1 MKPVGSVADV
11 TYHTFWVR
19 VDDSDAV
26 QIQLLRTFSATDPS
40 DKREKPAHSLPYAGT
55 YCRCGWLMGLSSLL
69 IRSLDFRA

>member
-1 MKPVGSVADV
+1 MKPVGLVADV

-26 QIQLLRTFSATDPS
+26 QFMLPRTFSATTHQIRAEAS
-40 DKREKPAHSLPYAGT
+40 HSLPHAGT
-55 YCRCGWLMGLSSLL
+55 YCRRGWLMGLSSLL